1 MRENNVHGVAGLK
14 KHKIKTPGIVFMIY
28 CLVAAGAFGI
38 EEMVPVSGP
47 GLTLL
52 MLILFPIFWA
62 LPISEMVAELGSILP
77 SEGGAYVWAK
87 EGLGEFWDRQ
97 VGVWGTIGT

>member
-1 MRENNVHGVAGLK
+1 MSEPRLQGVKALQ
-14 KHKIKTPGIVFMIY
+14 KHTMKTSSVVFMLY

-38 EEMVPVSGP
+38 EEMISTSGP

-62 LPISEMVAELGSILP
+62 LPISEIVAELGAVLP

-87 EGLGEFWDRQ
+87 
-97 VGVWGTIGT
+97 